1 VGFQGRIVQFL
12 ISLLDPQVPEPEGRS
27 VKYRPL
33 RALDGGDEDQ
43 IITDSIFLIDDFI
56 IVTTPEVYLFV

>member
-1 VGFQGRIVQFL
+1 MQFL
-12 ISLLDPQVPEPEGRS
+12 ISLLDPQVPEPKGRS

-33 RALDGGDEDQ
+33 TALDGGDEYQ
-43 IITDSIFLIDDFI
+43 INTDSIFLIDDFI

>member
-1 VGFQGRIVQFL
+1 MQFL
-12 ISLLDPQVPEPEGRS
+12 ISLLDPQVPEPEGQS

-33 RALDGGDEDQ
+33 TALGGGDADQ